1 MPVSGKVVSSGIL
14 GITAAFGIG
23 VYYAQIYGY
32 YKSFSEGSVSLTS
45 IATGKPEIIPV
56 SDFSGI
62 DANSSPIRYRA
73 CFNTR
78 LSTEVLNETFTTV
91 ENPEPRNA
99 PNWFECFDANE
110 IGENLKSG
118 TATAYMGEANLE
130 FGIDR
135 IVALYDD
142 GRGFIWHQINECG
155 DKLYDGSQASENC
168 PERDQ

>member
-1 MPVSGKVVSSGIL
+1 MPVSGKVVSGGIL

-32 YKSFSEGSVSLTS
+32 YESFSEGSVSLTS

-73 CFNTR
+73 CFNTL

-91 ENPEPRNA
+91 ENPEPRNG

-142 GRGFIWHQINECG
+142 GRGFVWHQINECG

>member
-1 MPVSGKVVSSGIL
+1 MAVSGKFVSGGIL

-32 YKSFSEGSVSLTS
+32 YETFSEGSVALTS
-45 IATGKPEIIPV
+45 ISTGQPEIIPIL
-56 SDFSGI
+56 DFDGI

-73 CFNTR
+73 CFKTT
-78 LSTEVLNETFTTV
+78 LSSEFVSENFTAV
-91 ENPEPRNA
+91 KNPEPRNA
-99 PNWFECFDANE
+99 PNWFDCFDANQ
-110 IGENLKSG
+110 IGNDLKSG
-118 TATAYMGEANLE
+118 LATAYMSEANLE

-135 IVALYDD
+135 IVAFYDD
-142 GRGFIWHQINECG
+142 GRGFVWHQINECG

>member
-1 MPVSGKVVSSGIL
+1 MPVSGKVVSVAIL
-14 GITAAFGIG
+14 GITAVFGIG

-32 YKSFSEGSVSLTS
+32 YDSFSEGSVSLTS
-45 IATGKPEIIPV
+45 IVTGKPEIIPV

-78 LSTEVLNETFTTV
+78 LSIEVLNETFTAV

-110 IGENLKSG
+110 IGENLKLG

-142 GRGFIWHQINECG
+142 GRGFVWHQINECG

-168 PERDQ
+168 PEKDQ